1 MSHLITSQLVAAYQ
15 QCPRKAFFLL
25 RGSPE
30 PHPHDYE
37 IVIEERA
44 AKRRIAYLGDLALQR
59 PVVISADDLQ
69 ATCDALTQGKKR
81 GQREPH
87 LVIGTETP
95 SPLDKSRLAF
105 AGCALGQES
114 RHRPSFGVIVPFAGN
129 PKRVK
134 LDPLY
139 GGISKAVDRL
149 REWTRQIPSDSPA
162 CVVGKQCQTCE
173 FRDYCQAGP
182 RSPTASICWTR

>member
-30 PHPHDYE
+30 PCPHEYE
-37 IVIEERA
+37 IVVEERA
-44 AKRRIAYLGDLALQR
+44 ANRRLALALEK

-95 SPLDKSRLAF
+95 SPLDKARLAF
-105 AGCALGQES
+105 AGYVMGGEN
-114 RHRPSFGVIVPFAGN
+114 RRRPAFGVVVGFSGQS
-129 PKRVK
+129 KRVK
-134 LDPLY
+134 LGPLY
-139 GGISKAVDRL
+139 ASVSKAVDRQ
-149 REWTRQIPSDSPA
+149 REWTGQLPSEPP
-162 CVVGKQCQTCE
+162 G
-173 FRDYCQAGP
+173 
-182 RSPTASICWTR
+182 